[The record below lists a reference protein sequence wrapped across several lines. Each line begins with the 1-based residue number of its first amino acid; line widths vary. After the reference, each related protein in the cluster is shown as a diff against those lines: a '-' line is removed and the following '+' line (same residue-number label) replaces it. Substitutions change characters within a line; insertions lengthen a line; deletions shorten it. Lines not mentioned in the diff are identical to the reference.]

1 MTKLIIH
8 LVSDSSVQTAKYAAN
23 SALAQFTS
31 IKPKLYHWPMIR
43 KLELLNEVLS
53 KIESKHGIV
62 LYTIADQELRKALT
76 KFCYELKIPCVSV
89 IGKIIKEMSVFS
101 GIEIEKE
108 QNYNYK
114 FDKTYFDTLN
124 AIDYAIRHDDG
135 QMLNELSEA
144 DIILIGPSRTSK
156 TPTSVFLAYNG
167 LKAPNIPYVYN
178 CPFPDFIEKDIEQLV
193 VGLVINPNRLIE
205 IREARLNLLQIN
217 ENKSYTDFNI
227 VQRECLEVRKICD
240 QRNWPVIDVSTRSI
254 EETAAL
260 IMRIYYNR
268 KNKYN
273 K

>member
-1 MTKLIIH
+1 
-8 LVSDSSVQTAKYAAN
+8 
-23 SALAQFTS
+23 
-31 IKPKLYHWPMIR
+31 
-43 KLELLNEVLS
+43 
-53 KIESKHGIV
+53 
-62 LYTIADQELRKALT
+62 
-76 KFCYELKIPCVSV
+76 
-89 IGKIIKEMSVFS
+89 MSVFS

-135 QMLNELSEA
+135 QMLNELPFA

-167 LKAPNIPYVYN
+167 LKAANIPYVYN
-178 CPFPDFIEKDIEQLV
+178 CPFPDFIEKDIDQLV

-227 VQRECLEVRKICD
+227 VQKECLEVKKICG
-240 QRNWPVIDVSTRSI
+240 QRNWSVIDVSTRSI